1 MDFNICFKK
10 KVFSFDL
17 ESLKRENKVKSLIL
31 EKLLHSFMPL
41 LDSCLIQRLLQPN
54 KQWGRLV
61 AEEIIWL
68 YRSRMFGYG
77 DPKFTKFTKSLD
89 PGGLYKWLI
98 ILKSEWATLIE

>member
-54 KQWGRLV
+54 KQ
-61 AEEIIWL
+61 
-68 YRSRMFGYG
+68 
-77 DPKFTKFTKSLD
+77 
-89 PGGLYKWLI
+89 
-98 ILKSEWATLIE
+98 